1 MSYILKARIP
11 KLRKFGMNN
20 LNVRLLLLAYSVCT
34 NKRFT
39 DQVLATTMVYFTFK
53 IKSRTRYML
62 GLGLH
67 TC

>member
-1 MSYILKARIP
+1 
-11 KLRKFGMNN
+11 MNN
-20 LNVRLLLLAYSVCT
+20 LNVKLLLLAYSVYT
-34 NKRFT
+34 NKRST
-39 DQVLATTMVYFTFK
+39 DQVLATTMVYFMITFK